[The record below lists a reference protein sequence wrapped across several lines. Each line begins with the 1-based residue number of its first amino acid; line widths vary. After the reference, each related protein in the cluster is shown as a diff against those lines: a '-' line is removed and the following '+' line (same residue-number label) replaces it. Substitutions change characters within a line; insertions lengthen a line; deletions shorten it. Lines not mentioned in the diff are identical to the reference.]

1 LSQFQS
7 PKNEQST
14 LSKNIKNLAVISSPE
29 NLQAITIENP
39 KSWMTNPV
47 DFISYEQPI
56 WYLCYC
62 EQPDQ
67 PDHAYTKDEQ
77 PVYLL
82 FFVSN
87 HLFFS

>member
-1 LSQFQS
+1 
-7 PKNEQST
+7 
-14 LSKNIKNLAVISSPE
+14 
-29 NLQAITIENP
+29 
-39 KSWMTNPV
+39 MTNPV
-47 DFISYEQPI
+47 DFISYDYEQPI